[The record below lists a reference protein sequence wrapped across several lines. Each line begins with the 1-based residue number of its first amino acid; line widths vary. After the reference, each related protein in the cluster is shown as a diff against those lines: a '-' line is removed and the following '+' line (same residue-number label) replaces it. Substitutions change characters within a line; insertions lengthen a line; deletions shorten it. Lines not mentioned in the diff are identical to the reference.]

1 MAVRLAPTPA
11 SLYRIGRLPDP
22 LAFPPIA
29 FSGSGRYDDPERR
42 RSTLYAAVERRAV
55 FLETLDA
62 FRPDLAALDE
72 RDTAL
77 GDVQSAPP
85 APQPIPDRF
94 LARAFVRF
102 RVAEG
107 QRWLDVRVPET
118 HAVLHEEL
126 GPVLAHASKRERFVL
141 GDLLANDHAITRLVA
156 GWAIDNAFDGI
167 AYHSCHN
174 PALTC
179 WAIFEGTALF
189 AREAARPINLDDPDL
204 HAVARLWNL
213 RIPGRAVR

>member
-1 MAVRLAPTPA
+1 MTVRLAPTPA
-11 SLYRIGRLPDP
+11 SLYRIGRTPDP

-62 FRPDLAALDE
+62 FRPDLAALEE
-72 RDTAL
+72 RDTTL

-85 APQPIPDRF
+85 PPQSIPDRF
-94 LARAFVRF
+94 LKRAFVRF
-102 RVAEG
+102 RLAEG

-118 HAVLHEEL
+118 HAVLREEL
-126 GPVLAHASKRERFVL
+126 GSALVHAGKRERFVL
-141 GDLLANDHAITRLVA
+141 GDLLANDHDLTRLVA
-156 GWAIDNAFDGI
+156 GWAIDHAFDGI
-167 AYHSCHN
+167 AYASCHN

-179 WAIFEGTALF
+179 WAIFGGAALL
-189 AREAARPINLDDPDL
+189 AQGPARPINLDDPDL